1 MNGITSAGR
10 KLLTFSIAIALV
22 LSCAVG
28 FAAVVPQKAHAGIVS
43 TAILISILDD
53 EDEIAA
59 ADVLDPAEISDT
71 FKLFHDNNVLSE
83 NIGAPFGIDH
93 GHGYAYLIG
102 ESNPAV
108 QGRYVALSF
117 DDGAK
122 AVIDDPHLWSDIYNV
137 LSADE
142 AQAVEFDSLVCD
154 LSGISEDFEAAPIP
168 IEVGIPLIAV
178 VVIGGITVL
187 VVGWRRGWFDER

>member
-10 KLLTFSIAIALV
+10 KLLNCSIAIALA
-22 LSCAVG
+22 LSSAVG
-28 FAAVVPQKAHAGIVS
+28 FMALAPQKAHAGIIS
-43 TAILISILDD
+43 TAILISILND

-59 ADVLDPAEISDT
+59 ADVLDAVEISET
-71 FKLFHDNNVLSE
+71 LKLSHNNDVLSE

-93 GHGYAYLIG
+93 GHGYAYLMG
-102 ESNPAV
+102 ESDPAV
-108 QGRYVALSF
+108 QGRYVALSL

-137 LSADE
+137 LNADE

-168 IEVGIPLIAV
+168 IEVGILLIAV
-178 VVIGGITVL
+178 VIVEGIIVL
-187 VVGWRRGWFDER
+187 TVGWRRGWFDER